1 MMTKMIRCIA
11 ITALVLGLALSLNS
25 AQAKADDYYYKI
37 GPSDLLEI
45 IVWREVAI
53 SRTDVLVR
61 PDGRI
66 SLPLVD
72 DVVAAGLTP
81 MELKDIVAKNLR
93 RYVEAPQV
101 YVTVKEPRS
110 QGCSVIG
117 NVQKAGRYLMLSPTN
132 VLQAL
137 SLAGGF
143 NEWAHKDDIVII
155 RGHGAQQKRLPFE
168 YSEVVAGKKP
178 EQNLRLMPGDVIVV
192 P

>member
-1 MMTKMIRCIA
+1 MISKLFRFIA
-11 ITALVLGLALSLNS
+11 IFTLLFVIALFLGNS
-25 AQAKADDYYYKI
+25 QAKADNYYYKI

-101 YVTVKEPRS
+101 YITVKEPRS

-155 RGHGAQQKRLPFE
+155 RGTGARQQRLPFE
-168 YSEVVAGKKP
+168 YSEVVSGKRP
-178 EQNLRLMPGDVIVV
+178 EQNIRLLPGDVIVV

>member
-1 MMTKMIRCIA
+1 MINKTIRCLA
-11 ITALVLGLALSLNS
+11 ISTLIIGLSLCLNS
-25 AQAKADDYYYKI
+25 IQAKADDYYYKI

-45 IVWREVAI
+45 IVWREVAL

-81 MELKDIVAKNLR
+81 MELKDIVAKHLR
-93 RYVEAPQV
+93 RYIEAPQV

-155 RGHGAQQKRLPFE
+155 RGTGARQRRMPFE
-168 YSEVVAGKKP
+168 YSEVISGKKP
-178 EQNLRLMPGDVIVV
+178 EQNIRLLPGDVIVV

>member
-1 MMTKMIRCIA
+1 MISKLFRFIA
-11 ITALVLGLALSLNS
+11 IFTLLFVIALFLSNS
-25 AQAKADDYYYKI
+25 QAKADNYYYKI

-101 YVTVKEPRS
+101 YITVKEPRS

-155 RGHGAQQKRLPFE
+155 RGTGARQQRLPFE
-168 YSEVVAGKKP
+168 YSEVVSGKRP
-178 EQNLRLMPGDVIVV
+178 EQNIRLLPGDVIVV

>member
-1 MMTKMIRCIA
+1 MGRLLRGAM
-11 ITALVLGLALSLNS
+11 VFLALSALMVPGLP
-25 AQAKADDYYYKI
+25 AAAGGYYYKI
-37 GPSDLLEI
+37 GPSDVLEV

-53 SRTDVLVR
+53 SRNDVLVR

-81 MELKDIVAKNLR
+81 MELKDVITKNLR
-93 RYVEAPQV
+93 RYIESPQV

-110 QGCSVIG
+110 QGCSVLG
-117 NVQKAGRYLMLSPTN
+117 NVQKPGRYLMLSPTN

-137 SLAGGF
+137 ALAGGF
-143 NEWAHKDDIVII
+143 NEWAHKDDVVII
-155 RGHGAQQKRLPFE
+155 RGTGTKQRRLPFE
-168 YSEVVAGKKP
+168 YSEVISGQKP
-178 EQNLRLMPGDVIVV
+178 EQNIRLQPGDVVVV